1 MDIVA
6 KHITP
11 DENGVCI
18 AELDEISYRKL
29 LWNHQPI
36 TDFWRVGKGYAKKL
50 AEYGIYTI
58 GDVARCSIGNTTS
71 YYNEDLLY
79 RLFGINAELLIDH
92 AWGWEPCT
100 MKEIKAYRP
109 QSNSVGAGQVL
120 SCPYTADKA
129 KLVLEEM
136 ADGLVMELFAKKLV
150 ANQIV
155 LTVGYDIEN
164 LRSDTKR
171 TSYKG
176 AVKTDRYGRTIP
188 NHAHGTVSL
197 EEYTSSANKFIS
209 HAIQLFDKI
218 VDKKLLIRRMELTA
232 NHVIYESDIP
242 KDTNYEQIDL
252 FTDYNEKQKNEEKN
266 KAQSEK
272 EKKLQ
277 QALLDIKNK
286 FGKNA
291 VLKGISYQEGATAK
305 ERNSQIGGHK
315 A

>member
-1 MDIVA
+1 M
-6 KHITP
+6 
-11 DENGVCI
+11 
-18 AELDEISYRKL
+18 
-29 LWNHQPI
+29 
-36 TDFWRVGKGYAKKL
+36 
-50 AEYGIYTI
+50 

-71 YYNEDLLY
+71 YYNENLLY

-92 AWGWEPCT
+92 AWGWETCT

-136 ADGLVMELFAKKLV
+136 ADQLAMDLFSRKLV
-150 ANQIV
+150 TNQIV

-164 LRSDTKR
+164 LNSDTKR
-171 TSYKG
+171 TAYKG
-176 AVKTDRYGRTIP
+176 AVKIDRYGRTVP
-188 NHAHGTVSL
+188 NHAHGTISL

-218 VDKKLLIRRMELTA
+218 VNKDLLIRRMELTA

-242 KDTNYEQIDL
+242 KDANYEQIDL

-266 KAQSEK
+266 KEDQKSK
-272 EKKLQ
+272 E
-277 QALLDIKNK
+277 AEN
-286 FGKNA
+286 
-291 VLKGISYQEGATAK
+291 GIYSSGTPA
-305 ERNSQIGGHK
+305 ERNLFYRKTCTGLI
-315 A
+315 